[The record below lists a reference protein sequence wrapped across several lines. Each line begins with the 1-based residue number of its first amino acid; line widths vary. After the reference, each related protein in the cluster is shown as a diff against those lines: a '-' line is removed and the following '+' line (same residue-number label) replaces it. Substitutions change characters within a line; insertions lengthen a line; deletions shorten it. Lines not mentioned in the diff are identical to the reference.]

1 MNYEIRFTKA
11 AQKHVA
17 LCKSAGLGEKLNE
30 LLDIIIIRINPFQF
44 PPPCEKLKGLE
55 NVYSRRL
62 NIQHRMVYQVDIEF
76 RRIKILSLW
85 THYEF
90 F

>member
-17 LCKSAGLGEKLNE
+17 LCRAAGLDSKLNE
-30 LLDIIIIRINPFQF
+30 LLDIIRVNPFQY
-44 PPPCEKLKGLE
+44 PPPYEKLRGLE

-62 NIQHRMVYQVDIEF
+62 NVQHRMVYQVDIEM

-85 THYEF
+85 THYETF
-90 F
+90 